1 MPAGPLSGIRLI
13 EMDAIGPVPLCGM
26 ILSGLGAEIVR
37 ISRPGGQQAWSDVG
51 EAVLLRGRTKVS
63 LNLKDE
69 ADRAMLLD
77 LVEQADGLIEGARPG
92 VMERLGLGPE
102 VCLARNPRLVYGR
115 ATGWGQEGPLRLTA
129 GHDINYIAMT
139 GALHAIAQPGFPP
152 TVPLNL
158 IGDYAGGTMFLA
170 LGMVSAILS
179 AKTTG
184 KGQVVDAAMVDG
196 VANLLSLFHALI
208 ATGTWQDEPASN
220 LLDGSAPF
228 YRCYVCKDGGHVAV
242 GALEPQFYA
251 QLLAGLEIPSDRY
264 DQNDRAQ
271 WPEMLSDFTKIFLT
285 RTRDDWETTFTGS
298 DACVSPVL
306 SMSEAM
312 VHPANTAR
320 GVFIEP
326 GGTAQAAPAPRFS
339 ATPGQISKSLTMS
352 AADVLAAWGA
362 QVSGTG
368 NSLS

>member
-1 MPAGPLSGIRLI
+1 MSSGPLSGIRLI

-37 ISRPGGQQAWSDVG
+37 IGRPGGQMAWSDVG
-51 EAVLLRGRTKVS
+51 ESVLLRGRRNVS

-77 LVEQADGLIEGARPG
+77 LVRHADGIIEGARPG
-92 VMERLGLGPE
+92 VMERLGLGPD

-139 GALHAIAQPGFPP
+139 GALHAIAQPGLPP

-179 AKTTG
+179 ARTTG

-208 ATGTWQDEPASN
+208 ATGTWQDQPASN

-228 YRCYVCKDGGHVAV
+228 YRCYACKGGGHVAV

-251 QLLAGLEIPSDRY
+251 QLLAVLDIPADRY

-271 WPEMLSDFTKIFLT
+271 WPAMLAQFTDIFLS
-285 RTRDDWETTFTGS
+285 RTRDVWEATFAGT

-306 SMSEAM
+306 SMREAM
-312 VHPANTAR
+312 EHPANAAR
-320 GVFIEP
+320 
-326 GGTAQAAPAPRFS
+326 QAFVTHAGARQSAPAPRFS
-339 ATPGQISKSLTMS
+339 ETPGMISESSAMS
-352 AADVLAAWGA
+352 VTDLLASWKRD
-362 QVSGTG
+362 
-368 NSLS
+368 

>member
-1 MPAGPLSGIRLI
+1 MSSGPLSGIRLI

-37 ISRPGGQQAWSDVG
+37 IGRPGGQMAWSDVG
-51 EAVLLRGRTKVS
+51 ESVLLRGRRNVS

-77 LVEQADGLIEGARPG
+77 LVRHADGIIEGARPG
-92 VMERLGLGPE
+92 VMERLGLGPD

-139 GALHAIAQPGFPP
+139 GALHAIAQPGLPP

-179 AKTTG
+179 ARTTG

-208 ATGTWQDEPASN
+208 ATGTWQDQPASN

-228 YRCYVCKDGGHVAV
+228 YRCYACKGGGHVAV
-242 GALEPQFYA
+242 GALEPQFYT
-251 QLLAGLEIPSDRY
+251 QLLAVLDIPADRY

-271 WPEMLSDFTKIFLT
+271 WPAMLAQFTDIFLS
-285 RTRDDWETTFTGS
+285 RTRDVWEATFAGT

-306 SMSEAM
+306 SMREAM
-312 VHPANTAR
+312 EHPANAAR
-320 GVFIEP
+320 
-326 GGTAQAAPAPRFS
+326 QAFVTHAGARQSAPAPRFS
-339 ATPGQISKSLTMS
+339 ETPGMISESSAMS
-352 AADVLAAWGA
+352 VTDLLASWKRD
-362 QVSGTG
+362 
-368 NSLS
+368 

>member
-37 ISRPGGQQAWSDVG
+37 IRRPGGQQAWSDVG
-51 EAVLLRGRTKVS
+51 EAVLLRGRKNVS
-63 LNLKDE
+63 LNLKSE
-69 ADRAMLLD
+69 ADRTILLD
-77 LVEQADGLIEGARPG
+77 LVERADGIIEGARPG
-92 VMERLGLGPE
+92 VMERLGLGPDI
-102 VCLARNPRLVYGR
+102 CLARNPRLIYGR

-139 GALHAIAQPGFPP
+139 GALHAIAQLGLPP

-170 LGMVSAILS
+170 LGMVCAILS

-196 VANLLSLFHALI
+196 VANLLSLCHALL
-208 ATGTWQDEPASN
+208 ASGTWKDEPASN

-228 YRCYVCKDGGHVAV
+228 YRCYACKDGGHVAV

-251 QLLAGLEIPSDRY
+251 QLLAGLEIPADGY

-271 WPEMLSDFTKIFLT
+271 WPEMLSNFTRIFLS
-285 RTRDDWETTFTGS
+285 RTRDDWEATFAGS

-306 SMSEAM
+306 SLAEAM
-312 VHPANTAR
+312 EHPANASR
-320 GVFIEP
+320 QVFVTHA
-326 GGTAQAAPAPRFS
+326 GAKQSAPAPRFS
-339 ATPGQISKSLTMS
+339 ETPGQIDESSVLS
-352 AADVLAAWGA
+352 ANDVLASWEHG
-362 QVSGTG
+362 
-368 NSLS
+368 